1 MDETAKISD
10 KNICRVKSVCV
21 NILLTTILLK
31 RNDVHNSATGCS
43 S

>member
-10 KNICRVKSVCV
+10 KKICRVKSVCV